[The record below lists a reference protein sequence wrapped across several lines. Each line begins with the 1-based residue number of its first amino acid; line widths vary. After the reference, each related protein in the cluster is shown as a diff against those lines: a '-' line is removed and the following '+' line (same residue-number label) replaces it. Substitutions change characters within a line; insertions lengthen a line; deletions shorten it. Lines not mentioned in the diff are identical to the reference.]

1 MLRLANPVRR
11 ISGIAAVSVFAAVL
25 GACVAVPR
33 SGETLA
39 WDEEVVLR
47 SGERLSAHRTVYGT
61 VPAGRSTP
69 TLEQTIAFDL
79 NGRRF
84 EWTDESPFA
93 TGLAGVLENVNGE
106 PVIVMPVYKWR
117 ACYKHAFPQEGLVAF
132 RFRGG
137 KWLRVPIAELP
148 KDLKV
153 NLLTDTHPVRHDY
166 KGKTIYPETKVRAE
180 SSYRG
185 SAPKQ
190 GALLEDLARY
200 YSQLEEACG
209 QMRPF
214 PELDAA
220 RERIGQAEQNATVI
234 RAVVLS
240 VSTTPDR
247 VTSDS
252 PIQHKGQPTEV
263 GSLGPSCR
271 GIVEAMHPL
280 HKWSGNGIGYA
291 RNPIGAQML
300 VRTTTAPTKG
310 NSILFDGYP
319 RDSVACDEKTILLI
333 RRRDTENLLI
343 DRFSHD
349 GRLLGAYRIVL
360 PGASKFAY
368 GPRTPELWVGPD
380 AKGDLA
386 ITIADYT
393 RSPEG
398 YLIYLLR
405 ATYKASLPAR

>member
-1 MLRLANPVRR
+1 VTARPDCTLLTDAFSSLAIPVRR
-11 ISGIAAVSVFAAVL
+11 ISGIAAVSVLAAVL
-25 GACVAVPR
+25 SACAAGR
-33 SGETLA
+33 GREA

-47 SGERLSAHRTVYGT
+47 SGERLSAHRTVT
-61 VPAGRSTP
+61 VRPR
-69 TLEQTIAFDL
+69 TLEQTIAFDM
-79 NGRRF
+79 NGRRV
-84 EWTDESPFA
+84 EWSDEGPLGTVHA
-93 TGLAGVLENVNGE
+93 AILENVNGE
-106 PVIVMPVYKWR
+106 PVIVMPIYKWR
-117 ACYKHAFPQEGLVAF
+117 ACYKHAFPQEGLVAL
-132 RFRGG
+132 RFRAG
-137 KWLRVPIAELP
+137 KWLRAPIAELP

-153 NLLTDTHPVRHDY
+153 NLRSND
-166 KGKTIYPETKVRAE
+166 
-180 SSYRG
+180 
-185 SAPKQ
+185 KQ
-190 GALLEDLARY
+190 GALLEDLSRY

-214 PELDAA
+214 PELEAA
-220 RERIGQAEQNATVI
+220 RERIGQAEQSATVI

-240 VSTTPDR
+240 VSTAPDR
-247 VTSDS
+247 VSSDS

-280 HKWSGNGIGYA
+280 HKWSGNELGYA

-319 RDSVACDEKTILLI
+319 QDSVACDEKTILLI

-343 DRFSHD
+343 DRFSPD
-349 GRLLGAYRIVL
+349 GTLLGAYRIVL

-380 AKGDLA
+380 GKGDLA
-386 ITIADYT
+386 ITVADYT

-398 YLIYLLR
+398 YSIYLLK
-405 ATYKASLPAR
+405 ATYKARLPAR